1 MTDYEINEIE
11 PTDDE
16 PIEPIEPDEPIEPEP
31 PVIHI
36 YTLKIEGAND
46 EFTIENLTMNGNN
59 YVSATEVDTSEWPPI
74 FSLTAT
80 DEDGNVTEE
89 IEHAKLIQQVQY
101 AWDNNKYYLAFAS
114 VSPQELINAEKEL
127 KITDLEETA
136 ADLLEENL
144 AQDDSITALEE
155 MVAEL
160 YEGSAE

>member
-1 MTDYEINEIE
+1 MTDYEINEEIDE
-11 PTDDE
+11 ITDNDDSDTGE
-16 PIEPIEPDEPIEPEP
+16 DIEPIEP
-31 PVIHI
+31 PVIHT
-36 YTLKIEGAND
+36 YALKIEGAND
-46 EFTIENLTMNGNN
+46 EFVLENLGMNGTN
-59 YVSATEVDTSEWPPI
+59 YVSDSYVDTSEWPPI

-80 DEDGNVTEE
+80 DEDGNVTES
-89 IEHAKLIQQVQY
+89 IAHAKLIQQETY
-101 AWDNNKYYLAFAS
+101 TWDEGKYYLAFAA
-114 VSPQELINAEKEL
+114 VSQQEIINAEKEL

>member
-1 MTDYEINEIE
+1 MDDYEINEIE
-11 PTDDE
+11 PMDDE
-16 PIEPIEPDEPIEPEP
+16 PEIEPIVPSEPEP
-31 PVIHI
+31 IHT

-46 EFTIENLTMNGNN
+46 EFTIENLGMNGTN
-59 YVSATEVDTSEWPPI
+59 YVSETEIDTSEWPPI
-74 FSLTAT
+74 FALTAT
-80 DEDGNVTEE
+80 DEDGNVTES
-89 IEHAKLIQQVQY
+89 IAHAKLIQQETY
-101 AWDNNKYYLAFAS
+101 TWDEGKYYLAFAA
-114 VSPQELINAEKEL
+114 VSQQEIINAEKEL